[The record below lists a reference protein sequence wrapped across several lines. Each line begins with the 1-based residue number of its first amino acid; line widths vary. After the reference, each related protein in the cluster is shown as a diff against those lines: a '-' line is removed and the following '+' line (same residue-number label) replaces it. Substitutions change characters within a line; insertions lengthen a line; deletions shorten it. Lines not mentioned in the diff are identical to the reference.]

1 MEISDNI
8 YKMRTVCGCG
18 KGANFNVRKD
28 RFGNYVT
35 QGEQV
40 VIDDGGN
47 YDSECALCFM
57 EHVMGID
64 TKSKNK
70 IRKKY

>member
-1 MEISDNI
+1 M
-8 YKMRTVCGCG
+8 KTVCSCG
-18 KGANFNVRKD
+18 RGANFNVRIDKN
-28 RFGNYVT
+28 GNYVT

-64 TKSKNK
+64 TKIKSK
-70 IRKKY
+70 IKKKS